1 MALKTLR
8 PDQLKPGMVVK
19 RDVVAFSGEVL
30 LYSGNTLKENDIKS
44 VKSWGVVDVVIDD
57 TEAAET
63 THTGK
68 PQVPDIDPEL
78 MKEMKELTRELF
90 RFSNTDH
97 PFVVELMRLNTLNKI
112 KQRPGMEGLNVY

>member
-57 TEAAET
+57 TEGEET
-63 THTGK
+63 IPTQSTNMY
-68 PQVPDIDPEL
+68 VTDDIVSIVRYGVKVL
-78 MKEMKELTRELF
+78 
-90 RFSNTDH
+90 
-97 PFVVELMRLNTLNKI
+97 
-112 KQRPGMEGLNVY
+112 